1 MKKKTQEEL
10 TNELTELRSK
20 NSKVR
25 EFIIPIDEDD
35 ETQTVTL
42 FLKPVNKMVR
52 QIVEKTAKTN
62 VEKAVYD
69 GLKLLQLGGD
79 SLDLIT
85 NNDYAMV
92 VAEQGLVKYMAV
104 ADVIIKKN

>member
-1 MKKKTQEEL
+1 MEKKTEEQL
-10 TNELTELRSK
+10 SAELSELRAK
-20 NSKVR
+20 NTKVR

-52 QIVEKTAKTN
+52 QLVEKTAKTN

-69 GLKLLQLGGD
+69 GLKMLQLGGD
-79 SLDLIT
+79 SLELIT

-92 VAEQGLVKYMAV
+92 VAEQGLVKYMSV

>member
-1 MKKKTQEEL
+1 MQKKTQEEL
-10 TNELTELRSK
+10 TAELTELRGK
-20 NSKVR
+20 HPKVR

-52 QIVEKTAKTN
+52 QMVEKTAKNN

-79 SLDLIT
+79 SLDLIIH
-85 NNDYAMV
+85 NDYAMV
-92 VAEQGLVKYMAV
+92 VAEQGLVKYMSV

>member
-1 MKKKTQEEL
+1 MEKKTQEQLAAEL
-10 TNELTELRSK
+10 IELREK
-20 NSKVR
+20 HTKVR

-52 QIVEKTAKTN
+52 QMVEKTAKNN

-79 SLDLIT
+79 DLNLIT

-92 VAEQGLVKYMAV
+92 VAEQGLVKYMSV